1 VIFIPSEVL
10 DLANTKRQ
18 VRSMLWSVRPVAV
31 IRIPIPAIADVVN
44 VDAWCV
50 GR

>member
-1 VIFIPSEVL
+1 MVILSEDL
-10 DLANTKRQ
+10 DLANLKLQTRNT
-18 VRSMLWSVRPVAV
+18 LWSVRPVAV
-31 IRIPIPAIADVVN
+31 IRIPIPAMADVVK